1 MYRCDW
7 HMWQPEGWEFCWRC
21 EEITMEHNKKKYNN
35 KMETLDIKHFKNQLD
50 KGTILPEKL
59 FYMLQEELENEETK
73 MTLIGHDIGDDL
85 PNYQFIKFGS
95 DNKIVPI
102 VKKQL

>member
-1 MYRCDW
+1 MRCERHSWDTKDAEW
-7 HMWQPEGWEFCWRC
+7 CWRC
-21 EEITMEHNKKKYNN
+21 EELTLEENKLRYNN
-35 KMETLDIKHFKNQLD
+35 KMETLDFKHFKNQLN

-59 FYMLQEELENEETK
+59 YYMLQEELDNGEDK
-73 MTLIGHDIGDDL
+73 MTLLSHDIENDL

-95 DNKIVPI
+95 DNKILPI